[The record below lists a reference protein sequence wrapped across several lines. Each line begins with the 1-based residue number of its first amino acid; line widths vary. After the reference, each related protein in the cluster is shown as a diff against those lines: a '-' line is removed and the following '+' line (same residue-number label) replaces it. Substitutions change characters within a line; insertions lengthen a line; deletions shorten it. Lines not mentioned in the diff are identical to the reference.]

1 MYIFFNI
8 KSKNLIL
15 ALCFLVLVVSF
26 VLSMIFSIP
35 KLAIGLMP
43 FDYMLPSYIRWISSW
58 VIYSILLSYFM
69 VILFYNKKYFK
80 NPDFLKKYIMYCLVS
95 SLLAMTMLLILLK
108 DEIPDAN
115 IENMVFVFS
124 SALILVVIAT
134 IPALYQYYKK

>member
-1 MYIFFNI
+1 
-8 KSKNLIL
+8 
-15 ALCFLVLVVSF
+15 
-26 VLSMIFSIP
+26 
-35 KLAIGLMP
+35 
-43 FDYMLPSYIRWISSW
+43 
-58 VIYSILLSYFM
+58 M